1 MFSLKMMF
9 VLLTNDTGLILGS
22 FLFVRNYQ
30 NMELDERLALVVN
43 DMRLLLASFSAL
55 ILFFLSRCV
64 GYD

>member
-43 DMRLLLASFSAL
+43 DMRLLLAS
-55 ILFFLSRCV
+55 
-64 GYD
+64 